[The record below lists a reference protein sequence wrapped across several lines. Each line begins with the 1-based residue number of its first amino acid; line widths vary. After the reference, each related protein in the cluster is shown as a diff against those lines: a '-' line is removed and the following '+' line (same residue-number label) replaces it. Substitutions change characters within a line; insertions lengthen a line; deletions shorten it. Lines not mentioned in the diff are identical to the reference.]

1 MNNNN
6 FRCQLI
12 DENGNY
18 SVNFNSRVQC
28 YYCGNEYLI
37 SSITSHWRT
46 KCKVALEQSGKSYED
61 VKKRISELRKK
72 NIEKKETSLEEEY
85 EHRLKINKKR
95 WIKEHEKDKPK
106 KHYLEEWLPMCC
118 KDHVLFWEKKSEDFD
133 EKQFPI
139 NIRVEL
145 YSKVTKSLM
154 DLCNNI
160 MNFELDFKEATM
172 EELKK
177 LETAGDKFYR
187 KFKFI
192 FHPDK

>member
-1 MNNNN
+1 M
-6 FRCQLI
+6 
-12 DENGNY
+12 
-18 SVNFNSRVQC
+18 
-28 YYCGNEYLI
+28 
-37 SSITSHWRT
+37 
-46 KCKVALEQSGKSYED
+46 
-61 VKKRISELRKK
+61 KKINLK
-72 NIEKKETSLEEEY
+72 NIILRNGY
-85 EHRLKINKKR
+85 LCVAKIMSCFGK
-95 WIKEHEKDKPK
+95 
-106 KHYLEEWLPMCC
+106 
-118 KDHVLFWEKKSEDFD
+118 KKSEDFD